1 VIEIGTL
8 EGLIFHASSGLLTL
22 KYGVA
27 LQSLLVEEIFTID
40 ISLSLHC
47 NIEDLKSGSLPEVI
61 AGVDQ
66 LVDSAVEASFFDQL
80 AIAEPLSQTVQ
91 IQLVFFS

>member
-1 VIEIGTL
+1 MIEIGAL
-8 EGLIFHASSGLLTL
+8 EWLIFHASSGLLTL

-27 LQSLLVEEIFTID
+27 LQSLLVEEIFSID
-40 ISLSLHC
+40 ISLALQC
-47 NIEDLKSGSLPEVI
+47 NIEDLKGCSLPEVI

-66 LVDSAVEASFFDQL
+66 LVDPTVEASFLDQL

-91 IQLVFFS
+91 VQLVFFS

>member
-8 EGLIFHASSGLLTL
+8 EGLIFHASRGLLTL

-27 LQSLLVEEIFTID
+27 LQSLLVEEIFSIH
-40 ISLSLHC
+40 ISLALHC
-47 NIEDLKSGSLPEVI
+47 NIEDLKGSSLPEVI

-66 LVDSAVEASFFDQL
+66 LVDSAVEASFLNQL
-80 AIAEPLSQTVQ
+80 ATAEPLSKTVQ
-91 IQLVFFS
+91 VQFVFFS

>member
-27 LQSLLVEEIFTID
+27 LQSLLVEEIFSIH
-40 ISLSLHC
+40 ISLALHC
-47 NIEDLKSGSLPEVI
+47 DIKDLKCSSLPEVI
-61 AGVDQ
+61 A
-66 LVDSAVEASFFDQL
+66 
-80 AIAEPLSQTVQ
+80 
-91 IQLVFFS
+91 